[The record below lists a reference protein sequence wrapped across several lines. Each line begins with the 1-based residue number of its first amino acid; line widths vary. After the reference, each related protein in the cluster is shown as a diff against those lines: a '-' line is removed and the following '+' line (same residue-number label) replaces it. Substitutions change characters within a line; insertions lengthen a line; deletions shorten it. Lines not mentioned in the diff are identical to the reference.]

1 MIICLLLAI
10 YPMTGTTFR
19 RNFRLATFRLPKF
32 HNRIPVFCQDKII
45 RTIMALEILTKDD
58 LEEFGQRLIAEIKT
72 LLGGQTEEPKKWLKS
87 YQVKNL
93 LKISPNT
100 LQKLRENGT
109 LNPTKI
115 GGILYY
121 KYEEIMQVLNGT
133 KSANKVP
140 VRNNR

>member
-1 MIICLLLAI
+1 
-10 YPMTGTTFR
+10 MTGTTFR
-19 RNFRLATFRLPKF
+19 RNFRLATFRLPKI
-32 HNRIPVFCQDKII
+32 HDRIPVFCRDTI
-45 RTIMALEILTKDD
+45 TTAIMALEILTKDD
-58 LEEFGQRLIAEIKT
+58 LEAFGQKLITEIKT
-72 LLGGQTEEPKKWLKS
+72 LLGGHAEEPKKWLKS

-121 KYEEIMQVLNGT
+121 KYDEIMQVLNGT
-133 KSANKVP
+133 KSTNKVP
-140 VRNNR
+140 GRNNR